1 MQKFQALQKLGEDN
15 KNSIPVNL
23 RGGGADGFR
32 GRKVKLNSLMGGT
45 GWTTAMPNY
54 FDGLNWYKGGLHGEA
69 EDWLNS
75 TDITGPGEL
84 TKGGAESFAS
94 NYEQLTAAFKALQD
108 QYLLMFNNAMSGPGK
123 FLDSVVFGHQPALET
138 LRRFYKRPIDTLKF
152 DGLAGISD
160 ILKSMDLAGGFGN
173 SDFSIPFDAIMD
185 GSLPKTAIE
194 ILEKLRDGP
203 LQGMR
208 GAAQGSANEIAMDRL
223 GYIPWDILSGLV
235 KKQNSGPFD
244 DAVFGKTG
252 FQRLGNLQQRMQ
264 SAQGSIKSLQDLVA
278 FYAGADIMDP
288 AMTADI
294 GVLLPGVLAAG
305 MDSIYNAFEGGDMGI
320 GFAEQGVDVEAWKQ
334 TNAEA
339 REKLRL
345 HALIY
350 EDLRNNA
357 GGALGGDQMGG
368 QGGLEG
374 PAAGGGF
381 GAALNLLGPG
391 SQPWMSGATDEEN
404 FMSDP
409 AFGQDADNDGI
420 NDHWQH
426 NIDTWHFINDKLA
439 QDLAGQ
445 GGAAFDNAAGGPAGL
460 GLLAEAVADRQKE
473 DKDAAAR
480 AAAEQAAQ
488 DRLLGAMMKVWWINS
503 AEKVK
508 AMKRVLGDFPGAN
521 AKSPLRG
528 PRVPDY
534 SGLYKKDGGVGPF
547 NQPAKIQM
555 VTNLPRT
562 AEAFDAMFPY
572 LHALGFDT
580 WNLGKTGAITGVDA
594 KAGVQYDPM
603 AIRNNIG
610 ATLPQLAHWAKNDPI
625 DWHLD
630 AGKGRR
636 YLQGGETEMK
646 YTGLFMTGNVRAIPA
661 GLQMLDAGVK
671 EQQKDARDA
680 INAAWQMDWN
690 ANLNLNSP
698 VANALRLAGLA
709 NEPWLFQPNEN
720 RGQAPV
726 RRAAGGPI
734 PGGINWAPRGTDT
747 VPAMLTPGEFVMKK
761 SAVDKY
767 GMSFMSAI
775 NEGKGGSRRGG
786 FSSGGPVYLQNG
798 GPSGNIEMPSFGD
811 VIDNFD
817 RVFQTYDDTQFGLAE
832 FTSKL
837 GTSSSNIA
845 VGTKDLAAQF
855 PAVTNALNNFGSLI
869 GGDLSNAGSIISS
882 SLASFTEAFTLFSG
896 LSSMLSNTINS
907 MADMNITHN
916 INING
921 SLAIPGFSQEDING
935 IIENISNGVTRG
947 VDEKIKQAFAER
959 DTKQENDAG

>member
-1 MQKFQALQKLGEDN
+1 
-15 KNSIPVNL
+15 
-23 RGGGADGFR
+23 
-32 GRKVKLNSLMGGT
+32 
-45 GWTTAMPNY
+45 MPNY

-350 EDLRNNA
+350 EDLMNNA
-357 GGALGGDQMGG
+357 GMGDVGAINLQAGQPDWIPELSHYSKLPAMG
-368 QGGLEG
+368 
-374 PAAGGGF
+374 
-381 GAALNLLGPG
+381 
-391 SQPWMSGATDEEN
+391 
-404 FMSDP
+404 
-409 AFGQDADNDGI
+409 ADDDGDGI
-420 NDHWQH
+420 NAGWTQAMDR
-426 NIDTWHFINDKLA
+426 WHFINDKLA